1 MTVTDQHIVKIN
13 MQIYEDYSVNH
24 VPVDT
29 ASGHNEQLSRPF
41 TAALHQCLLFCS

>member
-13 MQIYEDYSVNH
+13 MQIYDDYSVSH
-24 VPVDT
+24 APADT

-41 TAALHQCLLFCS
+41 AAALHQ